1 VPPQKKAKKAKKTAK
16 TKKAKKTAKTE
27 KAKKTAKT
35 KKAKK
40 TAKTEKAKKTAKTK
54 KAKKTKKVKKT
65 QRAAKK
71 ARKRPVVRSV
81 SVGDLVRLPP
91 DAYRALQGYASTSG
105 AEARSAEAVVGV
117 VCSVRNISTGNLVT
131 QTRGDLTGYVLELIH
146 AQTFRP
152 HYGSDQNTGGPRG
165 PEDIRENPVL
175 NRLRRTLNE
184 LARKGH
190 RINTAGEGLGEEP
203 LKSLLDGWRVVKVKA
218 EVVESA
224 E

>member
-1 VPPQKKAKKAKKTAK
+1 VPPQKKAKKTAK
-16 TKKAKKTAKTE
+16 TKKAKKTAKT
-27 KAKKTAKT
+27 

-40 TAKTEKAKKTAKTK
+40 TAKAKKAKKTAKAK
-54 KAKKTKKVKKT
+54 KAKKAKKVKKT
-65 QRAAKK
+65 QRTAKK
-71 ARKRPVVRSV
+71 ARKGSTGAARRAKRPVVRSV